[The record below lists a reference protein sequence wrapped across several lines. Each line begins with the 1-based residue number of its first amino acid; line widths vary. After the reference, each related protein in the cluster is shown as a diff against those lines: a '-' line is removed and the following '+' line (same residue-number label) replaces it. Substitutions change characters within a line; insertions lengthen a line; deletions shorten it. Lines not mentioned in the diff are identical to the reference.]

1 MKRLFLVIELLILVL
16 LAEGQPNFS
25 FDPTSRSAY
34 EKITAF
40 QFDEARKIIALAKS
54 SDPDNNIPYWLDN
67 NIDFLILLNSDD
79 KKAYEALKE
88 NKKARIERLEN
99 GDKQSPYYR
108 YCLAD
113 VYLQWAFCEGK
124 FSEHLSAVADMRR
137 AHNLFIENQK
147 LYPDFPPNLVGL
159 GVIHTLIGAIPEELQ
174 WIRKILG
181 YKGSVDVGL
190 DELRMAYQYS
200 ISKPEFNFL
209 EQESL
214 FFLSFLTVM
223 LNTEKDKTTDFVDS
237 YLKSKKSDGRNLE
250 PLQAY
255 SMARLLLFTG
265 RNDDAIKIIRSY
277 RKGQI
282 PIYYL
287 DYMLGTAYLNKL
299 SDSCLIYYNQY
310 LRSYKGNFY
319 IKSTIQK
326 MAWYYLLTG
335 SETMYRQT
343 LNRIASYPDS
353 KSEPDQ
359 TAEKELKTGVA
370 PNVLLLKARLLSD
383 GGYYKLA
390 LKVMLSTRQDEC
402 CMDAKSSIEYSYRLG
417 RIYEETARREVAIDQ
432 FKYTYTK
439 GKEYPYYF
447 AANSCI
453 QIGKLY
459 EEAGNYP
466 EAEKW
471 YQNCL
476 DLNFTEY
483 RKSLRYKA
491 EFNLKRI
498 RNRITQ

>member
-1 MKRLFLVIELLILVL
+1 
-16 LAEGQPNFS
+16 
-25 FDPTSRSAY
+25 
-34 EKITAF
+34 
-40 QFDEARKIIALAKS
+40 
-54 SDPDNNIPYWLDN
+54 
-67 NIDFLILLNSDD
+67 
-79 KKAYEALKE
+79 
-88 NKKARIERLEN
+88 
-99 GDKQSPYYR
+99 
-108 YCLAD
+108 
-113 VYLQWAFCEGK
+113 
-124 FSEHLSAVADMRR
+124 
-137 AHNLFIENQK
+137 
-147 LYPDFPPNLVGL
+147 
-159 GVIHTLIGAIPEELQ
+159 LQ